1 MTRIGQILSKNVP
14 LSAHDIEEIC
24 EEQKATRSC
33 FGDAA
38 LALGVVRPEHVWQA
52 WIEQIQGEDVEI
64 DLDALGVD
72 SQAVAHL
79 PADVAHEFGVV
90 PVRVHKNEIVL
101 ASARKVDQQTL
112 LQIQAQCEK
121 NIVIAIAR
129 GASVER
135 EIARHYA
142 STGPSAASVAA

>member
-14 LSAHDIEEIC
+14 LSEHDIEEIV
-24 EEQKATRSC
+24 EEQKVTRSR

-64 DLDALGVD
+64 DLDGLGVD
-72 SQAVAHL
+72 AQAVAHL
-79 PADVAHEFGVV
+79 SADVAHEYGVI
-90 PVRVHKNEIVL
+90 PVRVHNNELVL
-101 ASARKVDQQTL
+101 ACAHKVDQQTR

-135 EIARHYA
+135 EIARHYP
-142 STGPSAASVAA
+142 STVATSVAA